1 MRGVVHSRRLRYT
14 ARMTA
19 PLIVV
24 KDLVKEYKTFDR
36 REGIGGAVRDLFS
49 RQYKTL
55 RAVDRVSFEIQRGE
69 MVGYIGAN
77 GAGKSTTIKALCG
90 ILFPTSGDVR
100 VDGRVPWI
108 DREEHVQH
116 IGAVFGQ
123 RSQLWWDL
131 AAGES
136 LRLLARIYNVPPA
149 EYAARMEEFQQV
161 LKLNDFLKTP
171 ARKLSLG
178 QKMRCELAASL
189 IHGPPILFLDEP
201 TIGLDVAAKQSIR
214 DFVKRINQERKVT
227 VLLTTHDLRDIEELC
242 SRVIILDKGHII
254 FDGTLDGLRAK
265 ATSSAQLTFSLTK
278 SLESNW
284 DPDGLPTTGI
294 DWQPKG
300 ATLTANLTREAPQRA
315 EVIRLVL
322 ERYGENIQDIKI
334 EEANI
339 EQVVRSIYAAGA

>member
-1 MRGVVHSRRLRYT
+1 
-14 ARMTA
+14 MTA

-24 KDLVKEYKTFDR
+24 KDLVKEYKTYDR
-36 REGIGGAVRDLFS
+36 RPGIGGAVKDLFS
-49 RQYKTL
+49 REYRTL
-55 RAVDRVSFEIQRGE
+55 RAVDNVSFEIQRGE

-90 ILFPTSGDVR
+90 ILFPTSGVVK

-136 LRLLARIYNVPPA
+136 LRLLGRIYNVPQA
-149 EYAARMEEFQQV
+149 EFDARMEEFEQV
-161 LKLNDFLKTP
+161 LKLNDFIKTP

-214 DFVKRINQERKVT
+214 DFVKRINRERKVT
-227 VLLTTHDLRDIEELC
+227 VILTTHDLRDIEELC
-242 SRVIILDKGHII
+242 SRVIILDKGRVI
-254 FDGTLDGLRAK
+254 FDGTLDALRDK
-265 ATSSAQLTFSLTK
+265 ATDSGLLTFSLTRAI
-278 SLESNW
+278 ESGWTPEN
-284 DPDGLPTTGI
+284 LPVLGI
-294 DWQPKG
+294 DWKPHG
-300 ATLTANLTREAPQRA
+300 ATLTATLSRSAPHRA
-315 EVIRLVL
+315 EVIRAVL
-322 ERYGENIQDIKI
+322 DRYGEIVQDIAI
-334 EEANI
+334 EEAQLEHVI
-339 EQVVRSIYAAGA
+339 QRIYSGSGAGSGAGRSVK